1 VERWKKEYDVD
12 EVMNVLV
19 PKLRCVSVDA
29 FEEPCFV
36 VEDKPG
42 LIEQLGANVRS
53 MNNGVTL
60 VKPREKTWPKPFY

>member
-1 VERWKKEYDVD
+1 VD
-12 EVMNVLV
+12 T
-19 PKLRCVSVDA
+19 

-42 LIEQLGANVRS
+42 LMEEYGNDPRK

-60 VKPREKTWPKPFY
+60 VKPRDRAWAKAFLTTKIERDI